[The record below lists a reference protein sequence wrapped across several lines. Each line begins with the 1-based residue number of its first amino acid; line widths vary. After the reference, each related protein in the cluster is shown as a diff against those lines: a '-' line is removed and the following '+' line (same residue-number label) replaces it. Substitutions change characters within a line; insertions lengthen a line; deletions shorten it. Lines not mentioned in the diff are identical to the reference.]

1 MTSTVATV
9 ARGASLLFAGLFA
22 GFLLAVLV
30 LETSLREFDA
40 SVYTQVRQVELDR
53 LDALASA
60 TLLPALAAT
69 VVLVVAERGRGHGR
83 RLVAA
88 ALVLLVAVLVIT
100 LAVNLP
106 INSDQLDWDVQVPPA
121 DWADVR
127 DRWQI
132 AHAVR
137 TAAAAS
143 AFACLGLAALT
154 RRPVPGRRIDSD
166 PVTPDITTT
175 N

>member
-30 LETSLREFDA
+30 LELSLRDFEA
-40 SVYTQVRQVELDR
+40 GIYTQVRQVELVG
-53 LDALASA
+53 LDDLASA
-60 TLLPALAAT
+60 TLFPALAAT
-69 VVLVVAERGRGHGR
+69 VVLVVAERGRGTSR
-83 RLVAA
+83 RLVVA
-88 ALVLLVAVLVIT
+88 ALVLLLAVLVTT

-106 INSDQLDWDVQVPPA
+106 INSDQLDWDAQAPPA

-132 AHAVR
+132 AHSVR

-154 RRPVPGRRIDSD
+154 RRPVPGRSTDSD
-166 PVTPDITTT
+166 LRRTS
-175 N
+175 

>member
-1 MTSTVATV
+1 MRIATA
-9 ARGASLLFAGLFA
+9 ARGVSLLFAGLFA

-30 LETSLREFDA
+30 LETSLRAFDA

-69 VVLVVAERGRGHGR
+69 VVLVVTERGRGTGR

-88 ALVLLVAVLVIT
+88 ALVLLLAVLVIT

-106 INSDQLDWDVQVPPA
+106 INSDQLDWDVQAPPA

-132 AHAVR
+132 AHSAR

-143 AFACLGLAALT
+143 AFACLALAALT
-154 RRPVPGRRIDSD
+154 RRPDRRHDH
-166 PVTPDITTT
+166 TTT
-175 N
+175 TTTTTT